1 MTFPAYI
8 ESTFLENWP
17 AELLSLSM
25 RMESLMIT
33 SEDVVAL
40 GSYYPKFREAFGLDE
55 VFDFSPELNES
66 LMVAIAKFPSGVM
79 PRLGYCSWKGSCL
92 TNEPVTTL
100 RELMAV
106 ITRPDDRIVK
116 VLINAA
122 AHNHGLTI
130 HLREWMSMPPK
141 SEFRAFIKH
150 GNVVG
155 ISQYCWRETST
166 TSDEIFEIRTRL
178 NTFLSDL
185 LTAVHLDTVIAD
197 IHVGSSASDR
207 TVLIEINPFV
217 ASADHCLFSGSD
229 FDGRLRFRDSGR
241 IMAVK
246 LQ

>member
-1 MTFPAYI
+1 MTLPAYI

-17 AELLSLSM
+17 SELLSLSM
-25 RMESLMIT
+25 RMESVPI
-33 SEDVVAL
+33 SWDDVVAL
-40 GSYYPKFREAFGLDE
+40 GSYDPKFREAFGIDE
-55 VFDFSPELNES
+55 VFDLSPELNDS
-66 LMVAIAKFPSGVM
+66 LAVAIAKFPSGIM
-79 PRLGYCSWKGSCL
+79 PRLGYCSWKASCL

-106 ITRPDDRIVK
+106 ITRSDDRIVK

-130 HLREWMSMPPK
+130 HLREWVPMPPK

-155 ISQYCWRETST
+155 ISQYFWRETST
-166 TSDEIFEIRTRL
+166 TSDEIFEIRTQL
-178 NTFLSDL
+178 TTFLSDF
-185 LTAVHLDTVIAD
+185 LTAVHLDTIIAD
-197 IHVGSSASDR
+197 IHVGSSPSDR
-207 TVLIEINPFV
+207 TMLIEINPFV
-217 ASADHCLFSGSD
+217 ASADRCLFPGSD